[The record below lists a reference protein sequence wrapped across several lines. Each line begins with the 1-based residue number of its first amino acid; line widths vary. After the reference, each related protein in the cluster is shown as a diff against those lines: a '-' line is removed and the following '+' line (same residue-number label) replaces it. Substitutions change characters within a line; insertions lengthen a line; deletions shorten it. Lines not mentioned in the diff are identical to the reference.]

1 MIQRIQKKLFL
12 TASLL
17 VCTAAFSQLETFVKN
32 YEYFITDIDGVKS
45 EAAKTNVTAVFN
57 EDNKN
62 VVVVYING
70 NVHRYFQTSNVSEE
84 KTVSGYKFQLIQ
96 TVRES
101 DGGIVQIQLF
111 DNNLRLLFGSDY
123 IEFF

>member
-1 MIQRIQKKLFL
+1 MKKLFL

-17 VCTAAFSQLETFVKN
+17 ACTAAFSQLETFVKN
-32 YEYFITDIDGVKS
+32 YTYFITDIDGVKS

-101 DGGIVQIQLF
+101 DGGVVQVQLF